1 MSFFYDVDQVEP
13 ATEGYNGGVY
23 DMDNNSHTYNMSAR
37 NYDAQQ
43 SYPSQAAASLQYSS
57 PSLDSIN
64 WLRLTICNLG
74 VPDFGLIDTTSGGM
88 DAVEVKKT
96 VDCISAL
103 VRLRQQDIRS
113 RLDQGDR
120 FARHESDMEMLRQ
133 SNQRLQE
140 KVHAVTNQ
148 LKQAENKYQHSST
161 QWLAEKKQL
170 TLDKSELERQL
181 SSLKQRD
188 VHKTHELRKREAD
201 YKRLQEKLAQKA
213 AAGAEKEPGKPAL
226 DLQEVL
232 ISLESASKGAGSI
245 ASLQGCS
252 RAFSKWKADVLQ
264 AYESREQDLVQEIRC
279 LTVKLKQAH
288 LDLQVAKSTALSS
301 MQEKFE

>member
-1 MSFFYDVDQVEP
+1 
-13 ATEGYNGGVY
+13 
-23 DMDNNSHTYNMSAR
+23 MDNNSHTYDMSAR
-37 NYDAQQ
+37 HYDTQQ
-43 SYPSQAAASLQYSS
+43 SHPSQAAALLQYSS

-64 WLRLTICNLG
+64 WLRLTIRNLG
-74 VPDFGLIDTTSGGM
+74 VPDFRLIDTTSGGM
-88 DAVEVKKT
+88 DAVEVKNM

-103 VRLRQQDIRS
+103 VRLRQQDILS

-188 VHKTHELRKREAD
+188 AHKTHELRKREAN

-245 ASLQGCS
+245 ASL
-252 RAFSKWKADVLQ
+252 
-264 AYESREQDLVQEIRC
+264 
-279 LTVKLKQAH
+279 
-288 LDLQVAKSTALSS
+288 
-301 MQEKFE
+301 